1 MRRAALV
8 IILIPRLAL
17 ADPLTV
23 EAVPPGDD
31 KIVVVHE
38 GDKAPFTGQLF
49 DQPTALRWANWMQQY
64 RALLKVTVDHD
75 TQVCDAK
82 LLYDS
87 TVMGAEKVK
96 TDGIEADLRDRL
108 TKSDQARATAQYQLD
123 HPPWYTSVWFGVGVG
138 VVGTLAVTYAAAKV
152 LSSH

>member
-1 MRRAALV
+1 MKRAFLAIV
-8 IILIPRLAL
+8 LIPKLAF
-17 ADPLTV
+17 ADPPAV

-31 KIVVVHE
+31 QIVVVHA

-64 RALLKVTVDHD
+64 RTLLKVTVDHD

-87 TVMGAEKVK
+87 TVMTAEKVK
-96 TDGIEADLRDRL
+96 TDGVEKDLRDRL
-108 TKSDQARATAQYQLD
+108 TKTDAARAQAQYDAD
-123 HPPWYTSVWFGVGVG
+123 HPTWYKSVWFGVGVG
-138 VVGTLAVTYAAAKV
+138 VVGTLAVTYAASRV